1 MYAGSTLPALRYVD
15 TWFGAH
21 QKIDRI
27 ARKRLGELIQDGA
40 SFPKTKDILHFEGV
54 NGPDAIKR
62 KTPAQD
68 EPWHFYDP
76 NNHKD
81 NKIVT
86 IITDHYDQL
95 VKALREEN
103 NVKASFE
110 AAWLAHA
117 IVDGLTP
124 AHHYPYE
131 QELIRLRGG
140 KGVESRTSPKEK
152 IMMPGD
158 TFRKKLHNNWQ
169 MWGDKGLLAT
179 HIAFEVGIAGIIAPL
194 KMKKA
199 LPDQKVLVDLAGS
212 GAIGDFFKQQAKVV
226 ADMNLYEQFYAHAW
240 TPGLTKQVS
249 KNLVPTIVRTVTAIW
264 YSAHYEA
271 SRKS

>member
-21 QKIDRI
+21 QKIDRV
-27 ARKRLGELIQDGA
+27 ARKRLDQLVEGNID
-40 SFPKTKDILHFEGV
+40 FPCIKSILHFEGV

-76 NNHKD
+76 TD
-81 NKIVT
+81 PTDTKILT
-86 IITDHYDQL
+86 IIKDHYNNL
-95 VKALREEN
+95 VAALQAN
-103 NVKASFE
+103 NQTRASFE

-117 IVDGLTP
+117 LVDGLTP

-131 QELIRLRGG
+131 QELVRLRGG
-140 KGVESRTSPKEK
+140 EGVETRNSPKQK
-152 IMMPGD
+152 IVMPGD

-179 HIAFEVGIAGIIAPL
+179 HIAFEVGVAGIIAPL
-194 KMKKA
+194 KMQKA
-199 LPDQKVLVDLAGS
+199 VPSAKELKMLKNAEDVETY
-212 GAIGDFFKQQAKVV
+212 FKQQAQIVK
-226 ADMNLYEQFYAHAW
+226 DMNLYEQFYAHAW
-240 TPGLTKQVS
+240 TPNLSRQISRG
-249 KNLVPTIVRTVTAIW
+249 LVPTIVKTVTAVW
-264 YSAHYEA
+264 YSAEMEA
-271 SRKS
+271 RKRA

>member
-1 MYAGSTLPALRYVD
+1 MYSGSTLPALRYVD

-21 QKIDRI
+21 QKIDRV
-27 ARKRLGELIQDGA
+27 ARKRLSELLQDDTN
-40 SFPKTKDILHFEGV
+40 FPKAKDILRFEGM

-68 EPWHFYDP
+68 EPWHYYDP
-76 NNHKD
+76 TDPTD
-81 NKIVT
+81 NKIL
-86 IITDHYDQL
+86 IIIRDHYNQL
-95 VKALREEN
+95 VDALTADN
-103 NVKASFE
+103 KTKASFE

-117 IVDGLTP
+117 LVDGLTP

-131 QELIRLRGG
+131 QELVRLRGG
-140 KGVESRTSPKEK
+140 EGVETRNSPRKK
-152 IMMPGD
+152 ILMPGD

-199 LPDQKVLVDLAGS
+199 IPTAKDLKQLKS
-212 GAIGDFFKQQAKVV
+212 GDDVVRFFKQQAVLVK
-226 ADMNLYEQFYAHAW
+226 DMNLYEQFYAHAW
-240 TPGLTKQVS
+240 TPSLSKQVS
-249 KNLVPTIVRTVTAIW
+249 RDLMPAIVRTVTSVW
-264 YSAHYEA
+264 YSAEMEA
-271 SRKS
+271 RSKS